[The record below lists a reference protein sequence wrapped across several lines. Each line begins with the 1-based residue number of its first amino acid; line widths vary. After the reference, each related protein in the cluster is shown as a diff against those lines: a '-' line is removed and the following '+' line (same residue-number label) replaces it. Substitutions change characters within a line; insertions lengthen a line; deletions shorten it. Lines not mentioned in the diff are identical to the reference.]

1 MAGQHVKMELER
13 DVVMALRQVFD
24 PEIAV
29 NIYDL
34 GLIYELK
41 VGKGMTE
48 GSAGQESGG
57 VKQESVNQEGSAGQE
72 SGGVKQEN
80 SADREG
86 MVSIKM
92 TLTAPNCP
100 MADYV
105 VDQVRAAVLDVPG
118 VTGCD
123 IELVWEPAW
132 DQSRMSE
139 EALVELGLDN

>member
-1 MAGQHVKMELER
+1 MELER
-13 DVVMALRQVFD
+13 EIVMALRQVFD

-41 VGKGMTE
+41 VDSDHK
-48 GSAGQESGG
+48 A
-57 VKQESVNQEGSAGQE
+57 A
-72 SGGVKQEN
+72 
-80 SADREG
+80 
-86 MVSIKM
+86 IKM

-105 VDQVRAAVLDVPG
+105 VEQAREAVLDVPG

-132 DQSRMSE
+132 DRSRMSE
-139 EALVELGLDN
+139 EALVQLGLDD

>member
-1 MAGQHVKMELER
+1 MELER
-13 DVVMALRQVFD
+13 DIVMALRQVFD

-41 VGKGMTE
+41 VDKDHKVT
-48 GSAGQESGG
+48 
-57 VKQESVNQEGSAGQE
+57 
-72 SGGVKQEN
+72 
-80 SADREG
+80 
-86 MVSIKM
+86 IKM

-105 VDQVRAAVLDVPG
+105 VDQVREAVLDVPG

-132 DQSRMSE
+132 DRSRMSE
-139 EALVELGLDN
+139 EALVQLGLDD